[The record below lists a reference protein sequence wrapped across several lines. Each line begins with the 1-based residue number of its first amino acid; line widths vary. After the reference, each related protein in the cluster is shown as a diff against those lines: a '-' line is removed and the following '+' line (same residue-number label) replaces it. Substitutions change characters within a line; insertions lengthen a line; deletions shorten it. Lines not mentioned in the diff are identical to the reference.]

1 MINTEIILN
10 SVSMYIIKI
19 MSFIT
24 GTEKRDKNKVKSLQE
39 ACWMKC
45 ELNWAFKKQKEFGKW
60 RGERKEGI
68 FSLQEE

>member
-1 MINTEIILN
+1 
-10 SVSMYIIKI
+10 
-19 MSFIT
+19 
-24 GTEKRDKNKVKSLQE
+24 
-39 ACWMKC
+39 MKC